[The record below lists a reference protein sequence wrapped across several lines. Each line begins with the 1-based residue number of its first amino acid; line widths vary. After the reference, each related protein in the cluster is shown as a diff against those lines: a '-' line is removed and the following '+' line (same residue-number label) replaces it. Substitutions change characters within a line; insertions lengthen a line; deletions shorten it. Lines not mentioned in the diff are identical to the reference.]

1 MNAATT
7 EQDQIVRL
15 RQAVN
20 EVDRLVEIAID
31 GLKSGR
37 EDVLQTDRH
46 AIAWIATYAAA
57 LRALVHYA
65 DELGQ
70 TSRLS
75 ELETLLIVIAGGE
88 YLDHILGGIAI
99 SQNEF
104 ARIRDFIPEEIYFAA
119 VSNPAIREVISNGNT
134 HKNRAHLFQLWQ
146 ERNDMPYL
154 GDPNTDDL
162 VESMRTEMERFVSQ
176 EIGPDAHK
184 WHLANDYIPASVL
197 ARLGEMGVFGI
208 TIPEEYGGLGLSKV
222 AMCAVTEELSKGFL
236 GVGSLGTRSEIAA
249 ELIRSG
255 GTEQQKRKWL
265 PLIASGACIPTAV
278 FTEPDFGSDLA
289 SLRTRA
295 TRTDDHYQ
303 VTGNKTWIT
312 HASRANLMA
321 ILVRTN
327 QAEKGHR
334 GLSLLLAEKTP
345 GTESDLFPDTG
356 LSGTEIEVLGYR
368 GMKEFELAFDQFN
381 VDAENLLG
389 MVEGEGFKQLMQ
401 TFEVARIQTAARSI
415 GVAQAALNLAW
426 RYGGERRQ
434 FGRPIREFDRTVQKL
449 VMMGAE
455 IMVSRQLVYSAG
467 RQKDLG
473 LRCDVEAGM
482 AKLLAAR
489 IAWACADACVQIHGG
504 NGFALEFEASRIL
517 CDARILSIFEGAAEI
532 QAEVIARGLLQ

>member
-1 MNAATT
+1 MNAAASA
-7 EQDQIVRL
+7 EQDQLVDL
-15 RQAVN
+15 RPAAD
-20 EVDRLVEIAID
+20 EVDRLVSIAIE
-31 GLKSGR
+31 GLKSR
-37 EDVLQTDRH
+37 KEVCQTDRH

-57 LRALVHYA
+57 LRSLARYG
-65 DELGQ
+65 DELHQ
-70 TSRLS
+70 TSRLT
-75 ELETLLIVIAGGE
+75 EVEALLIAIGGGE
-88 YLDHILGGIAI
+88 YLDHIFGGIAI

-104 ARIRDFIPEEIYFAA
+104 ARIRDFLPEEVFAQA
-119 VSNPAIREVISNGNT
+119 LSNPVSRQIIASGNT
-134 HKNRAHLFQLWQ
+134 PENRARLFRLWE
-146 ERNDMPYL
+146 ERNDMPCL
-154 GDPNTDDL
+154 GDPKTDDL
-162 VESMRTEMERFVSQ
+162 VESMRTQMERFVSQ
-176 EIGPDAHK
+176 EISPHAHK

-197 ARLGEMGVFGI
+197 TKLGEMGVFGI
-208 TIPEEYGGLGLSKV
+208 AIPEEYGGLGLSKV

-255 GTEQQKRKWL
+255 GTEEQKRKWL
-265 PLIASGACIPTAV
+265 PLIASGAAVPTAV

-289 SLRTRA
+289 ALRTRA
-295 TRTDDHYQ
+295 AKVGDHYEI
-303 VTGNKTWIT
+303 TGNKTWIT

-327 QAEKGHR
+327 QSEKGHR
-334 GLSLLLAEKTP
+334 GLSLLLAEKTA
-345 GTESDLFPDTG
+345 GVEDDLFPDAG

-368 GMKEFELAFDQFN
+368 GMKEFELAFDRFK
-381 VDAENLLG
+381 VDGQNLLG

-426 RYGGERRQ
+426 RYGGQRRQ
-434 FGRPIREFDRTVQKL
+434 FGRAIREFDRTVQKL
-449 VMMGAE
+449 VLMGTE
-455 IMVSRQLVYSAG
+455 IMMSRQLVYSAA

-489 IAWACADACVQIHGG
+489 IAWASADACVQIHGG
-504 NGFALEFEASRIL
+504 NGFALEFEASRLL
-517 CDARILSIFEGAAEI
+517 CDARILSIFEGSAEI